1 MKTFDEYLKN
11 IGEVGYVESIIHSIF
26 YINGL
31 PGAKLHE
38 IILSEKGHIG
48 IVQGVLPDMVEVMLL
63 QGENL
68 VHNLK
73 VVRTNETFEMPVT
86 EKYLGRVI
94 NPFGVALD
102 EHGPIVEADSKYPID
117 PRAPGIN
124 ARSRVKEPMETGVI
138 AVDMQVPIGKGQR
151 EMIMGD
157 QKTGKTTF
165 ALQLIGNQAA
175 SGAICIYVSIGKKKS
190 DLKYVVNTL
199 NELNALNSTVVVA
212 ASASD
217 PAPLIYM
224 SPFSGLSIAEYFR
237 DRGRE
242 VVIVFDDLT
251 THSKFYRETSLI
263 TRRTPGR
270 QSYPGDIFH
279 LHARMVERAGNFKM
293 QNGKTVP
300 ITLLPIAETLEGDLA
315 GYIQTNLMA
324 MTDGHVF
331 FDVAE
336 AKKGRHPAVSFTL
349 SVSRVGNQTKTPLE
363 RELSRQITEKLTA
376 FRKAEEVSRFGVE
389 LTTQTLQALDQGEKL
404 IALFDQESQVIIPKG
419 LQLIYLGL
427 FFGGAWDKKSSKEV
441 RVEKIR
447 LLGEYLQGKY
457 GNLPVEA
464 KLAGSIK
471 ELVTLVVNYFKVGVV
486 PQKEKAQIG

>member
-175 SGAICIYVSIGKKKS
+175 SGAICIYVSIGKK
-190 DLKYVVNTL
+190 NPTL
-199 NELNALNSTVVVA
+199 N
-212 ASASD
+212 
-217 PAPLIYM
+217 M
-224 SPFSGLSIAEYFR
+224 
-237 DRGRE
+237 
-242 VVIVFDDLT
+242 
-251 THSKFYRETSLI
+251 
-263 TRRTPGR
+263 
-270 QSYPGDIFH
+270 
-279 LHARMVERAGNFKM
+279 
-293 QNGKTVP
+293 
-300 ITLLPIAETLEGDLA
+300 
-315 GYIQTNLMA
+315 
-324 MTDGHVF
+324 
-331 FDVAE
+331 
-336 AKKGRHPAVSFTL
+336 
-349 SVSRVGNQTKTPLE
+349 
-363 RELSRQITEKLTA
+363 
-376 FRKAEEVSRFGVE
+376 
-389 LTTQTLQALDQGEKL
+389 
-404 IALFDQESQVIIPKG
+404 
-419 LQLIYLGL
+419 
-427 FFGGAWDKKSSKEV
+427 
-441 RVEKIR
+441 
-447 LLGEYLQGKY
+447 
-457 GNLPVEA
+457 
-464 KLAGSIK
+464 
-471 ELVTLVVNYFKVGVV
+471 
-486 PQKEKAQIG
+486 